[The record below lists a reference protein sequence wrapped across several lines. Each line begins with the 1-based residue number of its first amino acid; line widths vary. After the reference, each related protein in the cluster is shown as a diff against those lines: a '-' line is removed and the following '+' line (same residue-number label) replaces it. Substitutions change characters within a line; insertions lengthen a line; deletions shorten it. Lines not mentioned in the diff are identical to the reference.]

1 MLFPF
6 YIDPTY
12 LLLIPAILLALYAQT
27 KVQTTYS
34 RYLECPPEGA

>member
-1 MLFPF
+1 MKVSCCHVISI

-27 KVQTTYS
+27 KVQT
-34 RYLECPPEGA
+34 PIPDI